1 MLHVQRCG
9 MNWSLEALRRGGG
22 GFQVEGEVRERKKG
36 VRGEGCSVQSEKSA
50 SIDQAT
56 FLKHGV
62 EKVAY
67 SFTCLDSI
75 GVVCSIDS
83 VASSMAK
90 LVALP
95 LELTRQAATWWPSLP
110 STKHS
115 LFSRQHCHS
124 SGFSLLLVSRV

>member
-1 MLHVQRCG
+1 MGV
-9 MNWSLEALRRGGG
+9 SSRGGG
-22 GFQVEGEVRERKKG
+22 QGERKG
-36 VRGEGCSVQSEKSA
+36 VRGDGCSVQLEKSA

-75 GVVCSIDS
+75 GVVCSVDS

-95 LELTRQAATWWPSLP
+95 LELTGQVATQWPSLP
-110 STKHS
+110 QTKQS
-115 LFSRQHCHS
+115 LFSR
-124 SGFSLLLVSRV
+124 